1 MKEVNKRTG
10 PVCQLFFKFREK
22 HVLLPSAWVWRLSNL
37 PSQGSRSGDEDEPAW
52 AVPGF
57 PNEAAE
63 KRPALGPQ
71 GGG

>member
-1 MKEVNKRTG
+1 MF
-10 PVCQLFFKFREK
+10 CF
-22 HVLLPSAWVWRLSNL
+22 LLPGLGAFQAC
-37 PSQGSRSGDEDEPAW
+37 PPKGDDLEMRDESAW